1 MAAYKDTERGTW
13 YVSFHYYDWTGK
25 NKRKLKREFKTR
37 KEALEWEQHF
47 RMKEA
52 ADLDM
57 SFEDFVQAYT
67 MIIIRSMIY
76 QDQVEVTQVMNELTY
91 RHFIE
96 DKAIL
101 LGKSLQVY
109 AEIHLW
115 MRVFR
120 NLEIYYLK

>member
-1 MAAYKDTERGTW
+1 MSDFEEK
-13 YVSFHYYDWTGK
+13 YDYQ
-25 NKRKLKREFKTR
+25 EI
-37 KEALEWEQHF
+37 
-47 RMKEA
+47 MV
-52 ADLDM
+52 
-57 SFEDFVQAYT
+57 EDISQIYQ

-115 MRVFR
+115 MRVYR

>member
-1 MAAYKDTERGTW
+1 
-13 YVSFHYYDWTGK
+13 
-25 NKRKLKREFKTR
+25 
-37 KEALEWEQHF
+37 
-47 RMKEA
+47 
-52 ADLDM
+52 
-57 SFEDFVQAYT
+57 
-67 MIIIRSMIY
+67 MIY

-101 LGKSLQVY
+101 LGKLLQVY

-115 MRVFR
+115 MRVYR

>member
-1 MAAYKDTERGTW
+1 MSDFEEK
-13 YVSFHYYDWTGK
+13 YDYQ
-25 NKRKLKREFKTR
+25 EI
-37 KEALEWEQHF
+37 
-47 RMKEA
+47 MV
-52 ADLDM
+52 
-57 SFEDFVQAYT
+57 EDISQIYQIA

-96 DKAIL
+96 DKVIL

-115 MRVFR
+115 MRVYR
-120 NLEIYYLK
+120 NMEIYYLK

>member
-1 MAAYKDTERGTW
+1 MSDFEEK
-13 YVSFHYYDWTGK
+13 YDYQ
-25 NKRKLKREFKTR
+25 EI
-37 KEALEWEQHF
+37 
-47 RMKEA
+47 MV
-52 ADLDM
+52 
-57 SFEDFVQAYT
+57 EDISQILQ

-76 QDQVEVTQVMNELTY
+76 QDQVEVPQVMNELTY
-91 RHFIE
+91 RNFIE

-115 MRVFR
+115 MRVYW

>member
-25 NKRKLKREFKTR
+25 NKRKLKRGFKAR

-67 MIIIRSMIY
+67 RDMQPKLKKILGIRKKP
-76 QDQVEVTQVMNELTY
+76 L
-91 RHFIE
+91 
-96 DKAIL
+96 
-101 LGKSLQVY
+101 
-109 AEIHLW
+109 
-115 MRVFR
+115 
-120 NLEIYYLK
+120 LEISCSLILRIRR

>member
-1 MAAYKDTERGTW
+1 MSDFEEK
-13 YVSFHYYDWTGK
+13 YDYQ
-25 NKRKLKREFKTR
+25 EI
-37 KEALEWEQHF
+37 
-47 RMKEA
+47 MV
-52 ADLDM
+52 
-57 SFEDFVQAYT
+57 EDISQ
-67 MIIIRSMIY
+67 IY
-76 QDQVEVTQVMNELTY
+76 QIANDYNSFYNLPRSGRGDPGDERTTY

-115 MRVFR
+115 MRVYW